1 MPGAWR
7 AELAECMG
15 WLLEPAQAEMG
26 YPVGTASLEQACRCR
41 ASPVCLECSCPWL
54 GVLCML
60 LTCLCKDNRSPCPM
74 FGRPECAQC

>member
-1 MPGAWR
+1 MPGVWR

-41 ASPVCLECSCPWL
+41 SSPVMHE
-54 GVLCML
+54 ML
-60 LTCLCKDNRSPCPM
+60 SPLALSTLHVM
-74 FGRPECAQC
+74 ASRVQGQDSRRGRPESAQC

>member
-1 MPGAWR
+1 MLFCLMPGVWR

-41 ASPVCLECSCPWL
+41 SGPRHA
-54 GVLCML
+54 
-60 LTCLCKDNRSPCPM
+60 
-74 FGRPECAQC
+74 

>member
-1 MPGAWR
+1 MIDLKPAVLFCLMPGIWR

-41 ASPVCLECSCPWL
+41 SGLVCLTCCRPWL
-54 GVLCML
+54 CVLCMSL
-60 LTCLCKDNRSPCPM
+60 PCLCMNSV
-74 FGRPECAQC
+74 

>member
-1 MPGAWR
+1 MLGVWR

-41 ASPVCLECSCPWL
+41 SSPAC
-54 GVLCML
+54 
-60 LTCLCKDNRSPCPM
+60 LTCCRPRLLSALHVIALRVQEQDSRR
-74 FGRPECAQC
+74 GRPECAQC